1 MPFGQV
7 HDMYVVSD
15 ACAVWRGIVIAKDI
29 QCLALTR
36 SHLGDVG
43 HQIVRHAVWVLADQP
58 TFVGAHRVEIA
69 QAGNPPRSVRCR
81 HVAQHFFN
89 VQFASAIGVDG
100 MGRVIFINWQILW
113 LPIDSGTAAEHEFL
127 HLL

>member
-15 ACAVWRGIVIAKDI
+15 ACAVWGGIVIAKDI

-36 SHLGDVG
+36 RHLCDVW
-43 HQIVRHAVWVLADQP
+43 HQIVRHAVWVLAYQP
-58 TFVGAHRVEIA
+58 TFMGAHWIEIA
-69 QAGNPPRSVRCR
+69 QAGNPPSSVRRR

-89 VQFASAIGVDG
+89 MQLASAIGG
-100 MGRVIFINWQILW
+100 
-113 LPIDSGTAAEHEFL
+113 
-127 HLL
+127 